1 MRHRY
6 KSMEAALGR
15 DQFNAA
21 AASVA
26 AADAPKPRGT
36 SRRNAELFLL
46 CLAAIPVVLL
56 YAMYVANTGT
66 EVTVSTLGL
75 PLALFGAFAIA
86 HVAIRFLA
94 PAADPAILPIV
105 FLLSGVGIT
114 FLTRLAPNLAVSQ
127 VVWLFVSV
135 GAMVAV
141 LFFVKDLDS
150 LANYKY
156 TLGFLGVILLLLPML
171 IGTEKG
177 GSKLWISIGG
187 FGFQPGEFAKILIVL
202 FLAFYLAANREALSV
217 SMRSFGPFKI
227 PRLRMCLPLFI
238 MWGISLLLVVFE
250 RDLGS
255 ALLFFMF
262 FVIMVY
268 VCTGRV
274 SYVVLSFLL
283 LAVGGVFC

>member
-21 AASVA
+21 AASVV
-26 AADAPKPRGT
+26 AADAPRPRGT

-105 FLLSGVGIT
+105 FLC
-114 FLTRLAPNLAVSQ
+114 LAWASH
-127 VVWLFVSV
+127 F
-135 GAMVAV
+135 
-141 LFFVKDLDS
+141 
-150 LANYKY
+150 
-156 TLGFLGVILLLLPML
+156 
-171 IGTEKG
+171 
-177 GSKLWISIGG
+177 
-187 FGFQPGEFAKILIVL
+187 
-202 FLAFYLAANREALSV
+202 
-217 SMRSFGPFKI
+217 
-227 PRLRMCLPLFI
+227 
-238 MWGISLLLVVFE
+238 
-250 RDLGS
+250 
-255 ALLFFMF
+255 
-262 FVIMVY
+262 
-268 VCTGRV
+268 
-274 SYVVLSFLL
+274 
-283 LAVGGVFC
+283 